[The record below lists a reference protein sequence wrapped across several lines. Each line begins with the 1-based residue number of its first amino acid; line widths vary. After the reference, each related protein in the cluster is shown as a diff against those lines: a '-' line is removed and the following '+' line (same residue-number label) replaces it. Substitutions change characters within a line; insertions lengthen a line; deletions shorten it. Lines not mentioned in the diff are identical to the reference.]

1 MVHAAD
7 DDLRL
12 LAELCDEAV
21 ARHGADIAKIE
32 RYVAEALTLLP
43 RDKQQ
48 SLQNALS
55 LFFSTQAALGSQ
67 AVQSSN

>member
-1 MVHAAD
+1 MAN

-21 ARHGADIAKIE
+21 ACHGADVRKIE
-32 RYVAEALTLLP
+32 RYVADALTRLP

-48 SLQNALS
+48 SLQ
-55 LFFSTQAALGSQ
+55 AALAQFLAAQSAFLRR
-67 AVQSSN
+67 AVPPSH